1 MSNLAAVSEP
11 KHPVVTE
18 REGGGAPIWSRGAS
32 LLVAAALIA
41 ALVGAAVGVGVTL
54 AIVHGSNNGPEVNL
68 PGSKVTVTD
77 GTAIAQVAQ
86 KSQPAVVT
94 ILTQSGSTSAA
105 GSGFL
110 VSGDG
115 YIVTSVA
122 VAAGSTQLKVL
133 IGGSGHLY
141 DARLV
146 DYDCPVGLAV
156 LKVDGV
162 SNLPTLSFGDSSTM
176 QPGQDVILL
185 AGAQPGRALVS
196 SGVVS
201 AVGRPA
207 TATDPVSR
215 SGSVT
220 YWGSI
225 ETDAMI
231 NQSFVGGPML
241 NVNDQVV
248 GVVGRGT
255 ELGGSLAYGMPSDA
269 IQGDVTQLTGGAPQI
284 SVADLGASTEE
295 VTSDQVAL
303 QGGAA
308 GARITSLTAG
318 GPASQAGLQVGD
330 VITRL
335 DDQALTAT
343 QPLPELLRAH
353 FKPDQRVTVTYTRAG
368 NSAQVQLVLDG
379 EHPAC

>member
-1 MSNLAAVSEP
+1 VSER
-11 KHPVVTE
+11 KQPVVTE
-18 REGGGAPIWSRGAS
+18 REGGGAPVWSRSAS

-54 AIVHGSNNGPEVNL
+54 AIVQGSVKGPEVNL

-77 GTAIAQVAQ
+77 GTAVAQVAQ

-94 ILTQSGSTSAA
+94 ILTQSGSGSGSAA

-133 IGGSGHLY
+133 IGGSSRLY

-162 SNLPTLSFGDSSTM
+162 SNLPTLSFGDSSAM

-185 AGAQPGRALVS
+185 AGAQPGRALVT

-201 AVGRPA
+201 AVGRPVSMA
-207 TATDPVSR
+207 DPVSKN
-215 SGSVT
+215 GNVT
-220 YWGSI
+220 YWGAI
-225 ETDAMI
+225 ETDATI
-231 NQSFVGGPML
+231 DPSFVGGPLL

-255 ELGGSLAYGMPSDA
+255 ELGGSLAYGMPSDS
-269 IQGDVTQLTGGAPQI
+269 IQTDVQQLTGGAPQI
-284 SVADLGASTEE
+284 SVADLGVSTEE

-303 QGGAA
+303 NGGGAV
-308 GARITSLTAG
+308 GAKITSLTGA

-335 DDQALTAT
+335 DDQQLSAT
-343 QPLPELLRAH
+343 EPLPELLRAH

>member
-11 KHPVVTE
+11 KHPGVTE
-18 REGGGAPIWSRGAS
+18 REGGGAPVWSRGAS

-54 AIVHGSNNGPEVNL
+54 AIVHGNKGPEVNL

-94 ILTQSGSTSAA
+94 ILTQSGSTGAA

-133 IGGSGHLY
+133 IGGSSHLY

-162 SNLPTLSFGDSSTM
+162 SNLPTLSFGDSSAV

-207 TATDPVSR
+207 APTDPVSR
-215 SGSVT
+215 SGNVT

-231 NQSFVGGPML
+231 DQSFAGGPML

-248 GVVGRGT
+248 GVIGRGT
-255 ELGGSLAYGMPSDA
+255 QLGGSLAYGMPSDA

-284 SVADLGASTEE
+284 SVADLGVNTDE

-308 GARITSLTAG
+308 GARITSLVAG

-335 DDQALTAT
+335 DDQSLSAT
-343 QPLPELLRAH
+343 EPLPELLRAH